1 MKNII
6 IGSVL
11 LLTIISTGN
20 TEPIRWN
27 PVSSGTPTLAPMPM
41 HEQGAS
47 RGYQGSSG
55 ANYQYDLNNPA
66 DRNRYGIDL
75 DAQRRDMQKIN
86 PGSLDDLRGQ
96 NGGGYNGR

>member
-1 MKNII
+1 MKIQLALI
-6 IGSVL
+6 TSFLIL
-11 LLTIISTGN
+11 
-20 TEPIRWN
+20 
-27 PVSSGTPTLAPMPM
+27 SGCV
-41 HEQGAS
+41 
-47 RGYQGSSG
+47 
-55 ANYQYDLNNPA
+55 NNPA